1 MKPCRDRFSPRGAL
15 FATLSARALQ
25 RRRAGNGSVSNGSE
39 AGIGEVCSRALS
51 LVSRSQID
59 QTGRI

>member
-25 RRRAGNGSVSNGSE
+25 RRRAGNGSVSSGSE

-51 LVSRSQID
+51 LVSR
-59 QTGRI
+59 